1 MRILNSFSLQ
11 IPIIPKILT
20 SYFSLQTKLFF
31 FLIRYT
37 KDKIYT
43 LLIPRSRYKAQGS
56 GSFKMPSRQPL
67 WIICIQQLD
76 VIRFVILWT
85 PSVDLFVSS
94 ILDNGISKMVLIIC
108 LVLITNISFRSVS
121 YFYSG
126 TEFGEMS
133 VLLCSKRCRKQN
145 CLKYRY
151 SICIFAS
158 MFAGE
163 DKLSMLIIYHTYHG
177 LSSNFP
183 LFLLKIY

>member
-1 MRILNSFSLQ
+1 MVHS
-11 IPIIPKILT
+11 KC
-20 SYFSLQTKLFF
+20 
-31 FLIRYT
+31 
-37 KDKIYT
+37 
-43 LLIPRSRYKAQGS
+43 
-56 GSFKMPSRQPL
+56 PL
-67 WIICIQQLD
+67 DNPFEFICIQLD
-76 VIRFVILWT
+76 VIPFVILWT
-85 PSVDLFVSS
+85 PSVDLFASS
-94 ILDNGISKMVLIIC
+94 ILDNSNSKMVLIIC
-108 LVLITNISFRSVS
+108 LVLITNISFRSGS